1 MRRFRTMVKRRHYI
15 PALLLLLTL
24 WATACE
30 ETGTG
35 GATAAEKIAQGWTAF
50 EAGDITAAFSRFN
63 EAISIDPQSAEAHHG
78 MGWVRLLRG
87 ELSQAQSSFNSAN
100 TNGLTVTDADAGL
113 AIVYRDL
120 PDLNQAIS
128 KARAVLTSSSTWS
141 FSHRTSIDWK
151 DMRLVIAQCS
161 YRLGEDHFDDAQAEL
176 DILDTDNG
184 LDPEDSGTWTVGSTT
199 YGTYAEALLMA
210 IEALESTIAG

>member
-1 MRRFRTMVKRRHYI
+1 MRRFRSQSSRGYRLS
-15 PALLLLLTL
+15 ALLLLLTL
-24 WATACE
+24 TVVACE

-35 GATAAEKIAQGWTAF
+35 GATAAEKIALGWTAF
-50 EAGDITAAFSRFN
+50 EAGDFTVAFSRFN
-63 EAISIDPQSAEAHHG
+63 EAVSIEPLNAEAHHG
-78 MGWVRLLRG
+78 TGWARLMRG
-87 ELSQAQSSFNSAN
+87 ELSQARSSLDAAN
-100 TNGLTVTDADAGL
+100 TNGLASTDATAGL

-120 PDLNQAIS
+120 PDLTLAIS
-128 KARAVLTSSSTWS
+128 RAGVVLAASTSWS

-161 YRLGEDHFDDAQAEL
+161 YRLGEDHFDEAQAEL

-184 LDPEDSGTWTVGSTT
+184 LDPADSGTWIVGSTT
-199 YGTYAEALLMA
+199 YDTYAEALLMA

>member
-1 MRRFRTMVKRRHYI
+1 MRRFRTMSKKRHYI

-24 WATACE
+24 TATACE

-35 GATAAEKIAQGWTAF
+35 GATADEKIAQGWTAF

-63 EAISIDPQSAEAHHG
+63 EAISIDPLSAEAHHG

-113 AIVYRDL
+113 AITCRDL
-120 PDLNQAIS
+120 PDLSQAIS
-128 KARAVLTSSSTWS
+128 KARTVLTSSSSWS

-161 YRLGEDHFDDAQAEL
+161 YRLGEDHFDDAQTEL
-176 DILDTDNG
+176 DILDADNG
-184 LDPEDSGTWTVGSTT
+184 LDPLNSGTWIVGSTT
-199 YGTYAEALLMA
+199 YDTYAEALLMA
-210 IEALESTIAG
+210 IEALETTIGG